1 MVSIY
6 QPCDFHVHLREGP
19 ILKDALK
26 ENIKNFYRILIMPN
40 LLNPITNSKKLMDYR
55 SQVEQINNNQI
66 DILYTIYLNENWSLT
81 DLINS
86 YQKKL
91 FFAAKLYPKNVTTNS
106 SSGVGNIKKLS
117 KHFEIL
123 EKNNIPLCLHG
134 ETVTPLDDPYDREK
148 IFQTSR

>member
-40 LLNPITNSKKLMDYR
+40 LLNPITNSKKLMNYR

-66 DILYTIYLNENWSLT
+66 DILS
-81 DLINS
+81 
-86 YQKKL
+86 
-91 FFAAKLYPKNVTTNS
+91 
-106 SSGVGNIKKLS
+106 
-117 KHFEIL
+117 IL
-123 EKNNIPLCLHG
+123 M
-134 ETVTPLDDPYDREK
+134 K
-148 IFQTSR
+148 IGH